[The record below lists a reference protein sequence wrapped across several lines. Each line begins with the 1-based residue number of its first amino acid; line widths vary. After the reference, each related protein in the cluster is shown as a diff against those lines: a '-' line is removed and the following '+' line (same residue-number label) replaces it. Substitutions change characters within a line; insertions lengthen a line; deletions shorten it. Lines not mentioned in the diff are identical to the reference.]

1 MCSTGRMWDVIFQC
15 MASESHG
22 ITSLTPHHWHS
33 CPPPRAKI
41 PPLAHQNPLE
51 RCCSYA
57 SHSSGHIVCHK
68 KDALSQVYPPMAQ
81 RYPQAF
87 CILCTSYLKSDV
99 KCGHSLCDPVVSC
112 VTNIC
117 LDSIWI
123 HMSNGLNLLHPRKDV
138 AEMVIVFCVSPIVPE
153 GLVFVDMKWASD
165 WKNRSRS
172 SRTSSSRRTSSSSR
186 RKSSS
191 SSSSNNENE

>member
-123 HMSNGLNLLHPRKDV
+123 HNMIYYFFLMMLDALADMYILKYAIYVYGIWMVVVGITGDV
-138 AEMVIVFCVSPIVPE
+138 H
-153 GLVFVDMKWASD
+153 
-165 WKNRSRS
+165 NRWTFIQLQNKKTLFP
-172 SRTSSSRRTSSSSR
+172 TSS
-186 RKSSS
+186 
-191 SSSSNNENE
+191 NIPN